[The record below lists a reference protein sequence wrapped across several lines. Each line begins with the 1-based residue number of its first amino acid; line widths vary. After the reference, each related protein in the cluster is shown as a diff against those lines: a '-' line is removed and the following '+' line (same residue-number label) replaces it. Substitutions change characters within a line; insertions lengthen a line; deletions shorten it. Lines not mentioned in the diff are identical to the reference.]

1 MGKDRM
7 IRAFQI
13 AAVCLILALVV
24 GLYRAKTDASA
35 ARARVNDLRAEI
47 ADTRADIREL
57 RAEIATLETPA
68 RVEALA
74 KQKLSM
80 SPAGGPETLPERA
93 LEQAL
98 PPPREAR

>member
-1 MGKDRM
+1 M

-13 AAVCLILALVV
+13 AAVVLILALVV

-35 ARARVNDLRAEI
+35 ARGRVADLREEI
-47 ADTRADIREL
+47 VDTEADIREL

-74 KQKLSM
+74 KQKLRM
-80 SPAGGPETLPERA
+80 TPGGAQAPLPERA
-93 LEQAL
+93 IDETL
-98 PPPREAR
+98 PPPDAGK